1 MVPIPPKNGNL
12 DLVLEK
18 ENSSSSFGYGN

>member
-18 ENSSSSFGYGN
+18 KNSNSSFGYGN